1 MNTFLDLV
9 YSLIV
14 TPRAAL
20 YDITRGE
27 RLREAG
33 ILWLFTLFLTA
44 LSAFSEGPGLLVE
57 FLAVLLFL
65 GLSLLVHSAVT
76 DYLSG
81 LLGGQGSAKGIT
93 AGFMAASLPLAFSVF
108 FTLAESIGL
117 SFLSGIGSFA
127 ICVWTFV
134 LDVLAIR
141 ENYFFS
147 TGKSVLIAIAPYV
160 MILLFLLLFSKRHD
174 NRLIANI
181 SLFPS
186 LMNINETVIF
196 GMPIV
201 FNPLLDIPFI
211 LAPLVTLTVGYFL
224 ISTGFC
230 PRIVIEVPW
239 VMPPILLGFLVT
251 GGSIY
256 GALSH
261 LIAICVSLLVYAPF
275 IYIYERKQKKEE
287 YLY

>member
-44 LSAFSEGPGLLVE
+44 VSAFSEGPGLLVE

-93 AGFMAASLPLAFSVF
+93 SGFMAASLPLAFSVF
-108 FTLAESIGL
+108 FTLAESI
-117 SFLSGIGSFA
+117 
-127 ICVWTFV
+127 
-134 LDVLAIR
+134 
-141 ENYFFS
+141 
-147 TGKSVLIAIAPYV
+147 
-160 MILLFLLLFSKRHD
+160 
-174 NRLIANI
+174 
-181 SLFPS
+181 
-186 LMNINETVIF
+186 
-196 GMPIV
+196 
-201 FNPLLDIPFI
+201 
-211 LAPLVTLTVGYFL
+211 
-224 ISTGFC
+224 
-230 PRIVIEVPW
+230 
-239 VMPPILLGFLVT
+239 
-251 GGSIY
+251 
-256 GALSH
+256 
-261 LIAICVSLLVYAPF
+261 
-275 IYIYERKQKKEE
+275 
-287 YLY
+287 

>member
-44 LSAFSEGPGLLVE
+44 VSAFSEGPGLLVE

-93 AGFMAASLPLAFSVF
+93 AGFMAASLAFSVF

-134 LDVLAIR
+134 LDVLAIH

-160 MILLFLLLFSKRHD
+160 MLLLFLLL
-174 NRLIANI
+174 LAMI
-181 SLFPS
+181 
-186 LMNINETVIF
+186 
-196 GMPIV
+196 GV
-201 FNPLLDIPFI
+201 FAAVAGL
-211 LAPLVTLTVGYFL
+211 
-224 ISTGFC
+224 S
-230 PRIVIEVPW
+230 E
-239 VMPPILLGFLVT
+239 MEEMQELGSVL
-251 GGSIY
+251 GSI
-256 GALSH
+256 
-261 LIAICVSLLVYAPF
+261 
-275 IYIYERKQKKEE
+275 
-287 YLY
+287 

>member
-44 LSAFSEGPGLLVE
+44 VSAFSEGPGLLVE
-57 FLAVLLFL
+57 FLAVLL
-65 GLSLLVHSAVT
+65 LLVHSAVT

-160 MILLFLLLFSKRHD
+160 MLLLFLLL
-174 NRLIANI
+174 LAMI
-181 SLFPS
+181 
-186 LMNINETVIF
+186 
-196 GMPIV
+196 GV
-201 FNPLLDIPFI
+201 FAAVAGL
-211 LAPLVTLTVGYFL
+211 
-224 ISTGFC
+224 S
-230 PRIVIEVPW
+230 E
-239 VMPPILLGFLVT
+239 MEEMQELGSVL
-251 GGSIY
+251 GSI
-256 GALSH
+256 
-261 LIAICVSLLVYAPF
+261 
-275 IYIYERKQKKEE
+275 
-287 YLY
+287 

>member
-1 MNTFLDLV
+1 M
-9 YSLIV
+9 

-44 LSAFSEGPGLLVE
+44 VSAFSEGPGLLVE

-160 MILLFLLLFSKRHD
+160 MLLLFLLL
-174 NRLIANI
+174 LAMI
-181 SLFPS
+181 
-186 LMNINETVIF
+186 
-196 GMPIV
+196 GV
-201 FNPLLDIPFI
+201 FAAVAGLSEMEEMQEIGSVL
-211 LAPLVTLTVGYFL
+211 
-224 ISTGFC
+224 
-230 PRIVIEVPW
+230 
-239 VMPPILLGFLVT
+239 
-251 GGSIY
+251 GSI
-256 GALSH
+256 
-261 LIAICVSLLVYAPF
+261 
-275 IYIYERKQKKEE
+275 
-287 YLY
+287 

>member
-44 LSAFSEGPGLLVE
+44 VSAFSEGPGLLVE
-57 FLAVLLFL
+57 FLAVFLFL

-108 FTLAESIGL
+108 FTLAENIGF

-141 ENYFFS
+141 ENY
-147 TGKSVLIAIAPYV
+147 
-160 MILLFLLLFSKRHD
+160 
-174 NRLIANI
+174 
-181 SLFPS
+181 
-186 LMNINETVIF
+186 
-196 GMPIV
+196 
-201 FNPLLDIPFI
+201 
-211 LAPLVTLTVGYFL
+211 
-224 ISTGFC
+224 
-230 PRIVIEVPW
+230 
-239 VMPPILLGFLVT
+239 
-251 GGSIY
+251 
-256 GALSH
+256 
-261 LIAICVSLLVYAPF
+261 
-275 IYIYERKQKKEE
+275 
-287 YLY
+287 

>member
-1 MNTFLDLV
+1 MNTFLDFV

-44 LSAFSEGPGLLVE
+44 VSAFSEGPGLLVE

-108 FTLAESIGL
+108 FTLAESIGF
-117 SFLSGIGSFA
+117 SFLSGIGSFV

-160 MILLFLLLFSKRHD
+160 MLLLFLLL
-174 NRLIANI
+174 LAMI
-181 SLFPS
+181 
-186 LMNINETVIF
+186 
-196 GMPIV
+196 GV
-201 FNPLLDIPFI
+201 FAAVAGL
-211 LAPLVTLTVGYFL
+211 
-224 ISTGFC
+224 S
-230 PRIVIEVPW
+230 E
-239 VMPPILLGFLVT
+239 MEEMQELGSVL
-251 GGSIY
+251 GSI
-256 GALSH
+256 
-261 LIAICVSLLVYAPF
+261 
-275 IYIYERKQKKEE
+275 
-287 YLY
+287 

>member
-14 TPRAAL
+14 APRAAL

-44 LSAFSEGPGLLVE
+44 LSAFSEGPGLLVDLVE

-117 SFLSGIGSFA
+117 SFLSSIGSFA
-127 ICVWTFV
+127 ICVWIFV

-160 MILLFLLLFSKRHD
+160 MLLLFLLL
-174 NRLIANI
+174 LAMI
-181 SLFPS
+181 
-186 LMNINETVIF
+186 
-196 GMPIV
+196 GV
-201 FNPLLDIPFI
+201 FAAVAGLSEMEEMQEIGSVL
-211 LAPLVTLTVGYFL
+211 
-224 ISTGFC
+224 
-230 PRIVIEVPW
+230 
-239 VMPPILLGFLVT
+239 
-251 GGSIY
+251 GSI
-256 GALSH
+256 
-261 LIAICVSLLVYAPF
+261 
-275 IYIYERKQKKEE
+275 
-287 YLY
+287 

>member
-1 MNTFLDLV
+1 MNTFLDLA

-81 LLGGQGSAKGIT
+81 FFGGQGSAKGIT

-134 LDVLAIR
+134 LEVLAIR

-160 MILLFLLLFSKRHD
+160 MILLFLLL
-174 NRLIANI
+174 LAMI
-181 SLFPS
+181 
-186 LMNINETVIF
+186 
-196 GMPIV
+196 GV
-201 FNPLLDIPFI
+201 FAAVAGLSEMEEMQEIGSVL
-211 LAPLVTLTVGYFL
+211 
-224 ISTGFC
+224 
-230 PRIVIEVPW
+230 
-239 VMPPILLGFLVT
+239 
-251 GGSIY
+251 GSI
-256 GALSH
+256 
-261 LIAICVSLLVYAPF
+261 
-275 IYIYERKQKKEE
+275 
-287 YLY
+287 

>member
-33 ILWLFTLFLTA
+33 ILWLFTIFLTA
-44 LSAFSEGPGLLVE
+44 VSAFSEGPGLLVE
-57 FLAVLLFL
+57 FLAVLL
-65 GLSLLVHSAVT
+65 
-76 DYLSG
+76 
-81 LLGGQGSAKGIT
+81 
-93 AGFMAASLPLAFSVF
+93 FSVF

-117 SFLSGIGSFA
+117 SFLSGIGSFV

-160 MILLFLLLFSKRHD
+160 MLLLFLLL
-174 NRLIANI
+174 LAMI
-181 SLFPS
+181 
-186 LMNINETVIF
+186 
-196 GMPIV
+196 GV
-201 FNPLLDIPFI
+201 FAAVAGL
-211 LAPLVTLTVGYFL
+211 
-224 ISTGFC
+224 S
-230 PRIVIEVPW
+230 E
-239 VMPPILLGFLVT
+239 MEEMQELGSVL
-251 GGSIY
+251 GSI
-256 GALSH
+256 
-261 LIAICVSLLVYAPF
+261 
-275 IYIYERKQKKEE
+275 
-287 YLY
+287 

>member
-27 RLREAG
+27 RLCEAG

-44 LSAFSEGPGLLVE
+44 VSAFSEGPGLLVE

-108 FTLAESIGL
+108 FTLAESIG
-117 SFLSGIGSFA
+117 
-127 ICVWTFV
+127 
-134 LDVLAIR
+134 
-141 ENYFFS
+141 
-147 TGKSVLIAIAPYV
+147 
-160 MILLFLLLFSKRHD
+160 
-174 NRLIANI
+174 
-181 SLFPS
+181 FPS
-186 LMNINETVIF
+186 SPASVPLRSACGPSSLMSLRSARTISSPP
-196 GMPIV
+196 G
-201 FNPLLDIPFI
+201 NP
-211 LAPLVTLTVGYFL
+211 
-224 ISTGFC
+224 S
-230 PRIVIEVPW
+230 
-239 VMPPILLGFLVT
+239 
-251 GGSIY
+251 
-256 GALSH
+256 
-261 LIAICVSLLVYAPF
+261 
-275 IYIYERKQKKEE
+275 
-287 YLY
+287 

>member
-93 AGFMAASLPLAFSVF
+93 AGFMAASLPLASSHWQK
-108 FTLAESIGL
+108 AS
-117 SFLSGIGSFA
+117 
-127 ICVWTFV
+127 
-134 LDVLAIR
+134 D
-141 ENYFFS
+141 
-147 TGKSVLIAIAPYV
+147 
-160 MILLFLLLFSKRHD
+160 
-174 NRLIANI
+174 
-181 SLFPS
+181 FPS
-186 LMNINETVIF
+186 SPASVPLRSACGPSSLMSLRSARTISSPQ
-196 GMPIV
+196 G
-201 FNPLLDIPFI
+201 NP
-211 LAPLVTLTVGYFL
+211 
-224 ISTGFC
+224 S
-230 PRIVIEVPW
+230 
-239 VMPPILLGFLVT
+239 
-251 GGSIY
+251 
-256 GALSH
+256 
-261 LIAICVSLLVYAPF
+261 
-275 IYIYERKQKKEE
+275 
-287 YLY
+287 

>member
-44 LSAFSEGPGLLVE
+44 VSAFSEGPG

-160 MILLFLLLFSKRHD
+160 MLLLFLLL
-174 NRLIANI
+174 LAMI
-181 SLFPS
+181 
-186 LMNINETVIF
+186 
-196 GMPIV
+196 GV
-201 FNPLLDIPFI
+201 FAAVAGL
-211 LAPLVTLTVGYFL
+211 
-224 ISTGFC
+224 S
-230 PRIVIEVPW
+230 E
-239 VMPPILLGFLVT
+239 MEEMQELGSVL
-251 GGSIY
+251 GSI
-256 GALSH
+256 
-261 LIAICVSLLVYAPF
+261 
-275 IYIYERKQKKEE
+275 
-287 YLY
+287 